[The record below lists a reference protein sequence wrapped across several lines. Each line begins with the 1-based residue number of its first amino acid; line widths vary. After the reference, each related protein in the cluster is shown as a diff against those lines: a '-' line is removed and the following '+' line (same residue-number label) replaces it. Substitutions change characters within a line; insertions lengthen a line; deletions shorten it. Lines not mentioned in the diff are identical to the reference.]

1 MPFEYVS
8 SFGTHP
14 LRIRAKLEMKTY
26 SDMLY
31 MPTREIRDSGAI
43 EFRTHLL
50 WIRDK
55 LEMKTYFD
63 MFYMPTCEIRDSDAI
78 RVCFKFLDTSFM
90 DSCSNPRVSF
100 IYLQVNLTSDVILIY
115 FEIHGSSI
123 MDMAFF
129 CAFYASSKIKALLE

>member
-14 LRIRAKLEMKTY
+14 SWIRAKLEMKTY
-26 SDMLY
+26 FDMLY

-55 LEMKTYFD
+55 LEMKTYFG
-63 MFYMPTCEIRDSDAI
+63 MLYMPTREIRDSDAI
-78 RVCFKFLDTSFM
+78 RVCSEFRDASFM
-90 DSCSNPRVSF
+90 DSG
-100 IYLQVNLTSDVILIY
+100 QILNV
-115 FEIHGSSI
+115 
-123 MDMAFF
+123 
-129 CAFYASSKIKALLE
+129 LLI